1 MKFATVSLIQ
11 NIKIA
16 YMLCKIDI
24 YLGINQCLSM
34 KLYNMIFLKIISIQ
48 SITFL
53 SNQEKFIFIYLFSE
67 SDGKRKILK
76 HFESLDVASYFSN
89 TILTR
94 NPVGGELTHKHKST
108 ENVHR

>member
-24 YLGINQCLSM
+24 YLGINQCLFM
-34 KLYNMIFLKIISIQ
+34 KLYNMILLKIISIQ

-53 SNQEKFIFIYLFSE
+53 SN
-67 SDGKRKILK
+67 
-76 HFESLDVASYFSN
+76 
-89 TILTR
+89 
-94 NPVGGELTHKHKST
+94 
-108 ENVHR
+108 